1 MNDNYF
7 MLRYVDLTRNP
18 IETLTRVFDL
28 TGITMHMITLERVES
43 HTSENNEENGYAMST
58 NRNSKAQI
66 DEWRLEVDPDLV
78 NTIEDGCRHVML
90 LLGYKLLNGSETMQ
104 YINYLFRFMMIN
116 GLHHGLLLLGKN

>member
-43 HTSENNEENGYAMST
+43 HTSENQRT
-58 NRNSKAQI
+58 TRRTDTPCQQI
-66 DEWRLEVDPDLV
+66 GTP
-78 NTIEDGCRHVML
+78 RH
-90 LLGYKLLNGSETMQ
+90 KS
-104 YINYLFRFMMIN
+104 IN
-116 GLHHGLLLLGKN
+116 GGLK